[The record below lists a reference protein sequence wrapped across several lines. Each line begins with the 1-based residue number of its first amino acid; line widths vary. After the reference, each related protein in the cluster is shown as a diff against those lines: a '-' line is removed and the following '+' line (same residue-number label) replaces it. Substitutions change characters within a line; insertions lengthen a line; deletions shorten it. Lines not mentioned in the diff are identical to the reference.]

1 MAHPKYNG
9 DPELLKLKIKDH
21 DIEELIFETE
31 KHDYENF
38 SKSLKIENEYYKKKY
53 RSSNKRKKT
62 LNTSD
67 ILLGSSL
74 TVVSSLISIF
84 NPIFGVLMASV
95 SASVTSI
102 AILIRNENFSEIET
116 QYAEL
121 GGSRSVDSLLYGM
134 ALKQSMIDEKVAE
147 KSY

>member
-1 MAHPKYNG
+1 M
-9 DPELLKLKIKDH
+9 
-21 DIEELIFETE
+21 
-31 KHDYENF
+31 
-38 SKSLKIENEYYKKKY
+38 
-53 RSSNKRKKT
+53 
-62 LNTSD
+62 NTSD

-121 GGSRSVDSLLYGM
+121 GGLRSVDSLLYGM
-134 ALKQSMIDEKVAE
+134 AVKQSMIDEKVAE